1 MKEAA
6 ESEGRSMELS
16 EITTSEE
23 NYLDM
28 KEAA

>member
-6 ESEGRSMELS
+6 ESEGRSMELR
-16 EITTSEE
+16 ELTTSEE